1 MSPLCA
7 KPLRQAGAGVED
19 MIIKLRRRFIERL
32 GSEFGAVCF
41 GVGIMAGALIPWGI
55 PAYILGLFI
64 ACAALWRMKQTDKLA
79 DKLDFMRMGKEGEV
93 AVAEALSVLERKH
106 GARVFHDVDTSKGWI
121 DHVIVHASGVYAVET
136 KAMSRHNEGYTSLRF
151 DGETVWNGKF
161 ECVQDAPRQAL
172 RQAVALRDYIRDES
186 AILLRTRAVL
196 LLPGWDVEQA
206 GANPNLRVD
215 SPQGFV
221 RAFDYGAQNL
231 SVDEQKRIVQA
242 IVRKQRAAVAA

>member
-1 MSPLCA
+1 MT
-7 KPLRQAGAGVED
+7 
-19 MIIKLRRRFIERL
+19 KLRRRVVERFAI
-32 GSEFGAVCF
+32 EFGLA
-41 GVGIMAGALIPWGI
+41 GVAIGALFGYFMPSASVVLTTGSLIG
-55 PAYILGLFI
+55 AI
-64 ACAALWRMKQTDKLA
+64 AIFRMTKTDKIL
-79 DKLDFMRMGKEGEV
+79 DQFDFMRVGKEGEV

-106 GARVFHDVDTSKGWI
+106 GARVFHDVDTGKGWI

-136 KAMSRHNEGYTSLRF
+136 KAMSRHNEGYTTLRF
-151 DGETVWNGKF
+151 DGEKVWNGKF

-206 GANPNLRVD
+206 GANRNLRVD

-221 RAFDYGAQNL
+221 RAFDYGSQNL